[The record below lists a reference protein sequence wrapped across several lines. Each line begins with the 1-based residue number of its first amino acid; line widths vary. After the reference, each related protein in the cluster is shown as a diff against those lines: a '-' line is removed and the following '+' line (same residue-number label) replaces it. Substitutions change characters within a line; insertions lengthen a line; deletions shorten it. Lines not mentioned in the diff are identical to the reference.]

1 MVLLAVL
8 YGVIAMFAGGISN
21 ALLKG
26 VSGGLGAVPT
36 VIVRAG
42 VSAVTL
48 FVVLLILQPPLSFN
62 LGSFV
67 VAILISILGYFPFL
81 FFVKALRMEKVGIVA
96 PIASSWIVVA
106 SIVGFVF
113 FNETLSAEKLFVL
126 VAVIAGVVLTSVD
139 FKAWGRGHAVFS
151 KNAIIFALAAA
162 FLWGFVFP
170 LFQLPSAAFGALVF
184 GLIIETVVFLCGVV
198 HVLITKTQMP
208 LFSVVK
214 PHLKALI
221 GAGVLTAVYTPVVS
235 LGYLTGNV
243 SLVSALS
250 GSSIVV
256 AVFVAS
262 FLYKERLTVLQ
273 YAGGALILLGTIFV
287 SVF

>member
-1 MVLLAVL
+1 MVVLAVL
-8 YGVIAMFAGGISN
+8 YGVIAMFAGGIAN
-21 ALLKG
+21 ALLKS
-26 VSGGLGAVPT
+26 VSTGLGAVPT
-36 VIVRAG
+36 VILRAG
-42 VSAVTL
+42 ISAVVLIVT
-48 FVVLLILQPPLSFN
+48 LLIVQPPLSFS
-62 LGSFV
+62 LGSFI
-67 VAILISILGYFPFL
+67 VAILISVLGYFPFL

-106 SIVGFVF
+106 SVIGFLF
-113 FNETLSAEKLFVL
+113 FNEPLSTEKLFVL
-126 VAVIAGVVLTSVD
+126 VAVIAGVALTSVD
-139 FKAWGRGHAVFS
+139 FKAWGRGHAIFS

-162 FLWGFVFP
+162 FLWGIVFP
-170 LFQLPSAAFGALVF
+170 LFQVPSEAFGALVF
-184 GLIIETVVFLCGVV
+184 GFIIETVVFLSGVTHLLV
-198 HVLITKTQMP
+198 TKTRMP
-208 LFSVVK
+208 LFSAIK

-273 YAGGALILLGTIFV
+273 YAGAGLILLGTIFA
-287 SVF
+287 SML

>member
-1 MVLLAVL
+1 MVILAVV

-21 ALLKG
+21 ALLKS
-26 VSGGLGAVPT
+26 VSTGLGAVPT
-36 VIVRAG
+36 VILRAG
-42 VSAVTL
+42 ISAVALLVTL
-48 FVVLLILQPPLSFN
+48 LVVQPPLSFN
-62 LGSFV
+62 IGSFV

-106 SIVGFVF
+106 SVVGVLF
-113 FNETLSAEKLFVL
+113 FNESLSAQKLFVL
-126 VAVIAGVVLTSVD
+126 VAVIAGVILTSVD

-151 KNAIIFALAAA
+151 KNAIIFALGAA

-184 GLIIETVVFLCGVV
+184 GLIIETVVCISGVTHLLV
-198 HVLITKTQMP
+198 TKTRMP
-208 LFSVVK
+208 VFSAVR
-214 PHLKALI
+214 PHLMALM
-221 GAGVLTAVYTPVVS
+221 GAGILTAVYTPVVS

-273 YAGGALILLGTIFV
+273 YAGAGLILLGTIFASMV
-287 SVF
+287 